1 MASKETP
8 QFNSSSMAD
17 ISFLLL
23 LYFLLTTTFD
33 SDYGLMRQLPAIP
46 EDETEQTPIKERNV
60 LEVFLNFSDA
70 LMVEGEEFY
79 VGDLK
84 EKTKIFFTNPT
95 NADDLPEREE
105 RTIQYLGRM
114 VVNKQAVVSLKCDKG
129 TSYKAYIEVQD
140 QLAAAV
146 NELRDELSL
155 THFGKKFD
163 DLTNSDYREAIQ
175 KVYPMA
181 ISEAEPEAQGAE

>member
-1 MASKETP
+1 MAKETP
-8 QFNSSSMAD
+8 QFNASSMAD

-33 SDYGLMRQLPAIP
+33 TDFGLMRKLPAIP
-46 EDETEQTPIKERNV
+46 EEESEQTPIKERNV
-60 LEVFLNFSDA
+60 LEVFLNFNNN

-79 VGDLK
+79 IGDLR
-84 EKTKIFFTNPT
+84 EKTKTFFTNPT

-105 RTIQYLGRM
+105 RSIQYLGRV

-129 TSYKAYIEVQD
+129 TSYKAYIQVQNE
-140 QLAAAV
+140 LAAAV

-155 THFGKKFD
+155 THFGKTFD
-163 DLTNSDYREAIQ
+163 NLDADQREAVQ
-175 KVYPMA
+175 KVYPMS
-181 ISEAEPEAQGAE
+181 ISEAEPETQGEQ

>member
-60 LEVFLNFSDA
+60 LEVFLNFNDD

-84 EKTKIFFTNPT
+84 ERPKPSLRIRPM
-95 NADDLPEREE
+95 
-105 RTIQYLGRM
+105 RTTFP
-114 VVNKQAVVSLKCDKG
+114 KG
-129 TSYKAYIEVQD
+129 K
-140 QLAAAV
+140 
-146 NELRDELSL
+146 
-155 THFGKKFD
+155 
-163 DLTNSDYREAIQ
+163 
-175 KVYPMA
+175 
-181 ISEAEPEAQGAE
+181 

>member
-1 MASKETP
+1 MGKKKTP

-33 SDYGLMRQLPAIP
+33 TDYGLMRQLPEIP
-46 EDETEQTPIKERNV
+46 EEETEQTPIKERNV
-60 LEVFLNFSDA
+60 LEVFLNYSNN

-79 VGDLK
+79 IGDLK
-84 EKTKIFFTNPT
+84 EKTKVFFTNPT

-105 RTIQYLGRM
+105 RTIQYLGRV

-129 TSYKAYIEVQD
+129 TSYKAYIQVQNE
-140 QLAAAV
+140 LAAAV
-146 NELRDELSL
+146 NELRDEMSMSY
-155 THFGKKFD
+155 FGKKFD
-163 DLTNSDYREAIQ
+163 ELTNTDYREAIQ

-181 ISEAEPEAQGAE
+181 ISEAEPETQGEE